1 MMRPLAV
8 FRVGLPPLGQV
19 GVFQRLGRD
28 RIWLAPTA
36 AVVAIQFFFWIGLY
50 ARGFAPAPMIGIYAV
65 PLPFAILAAWLVRKA
80 KMPDLLTMILGGEMI
95 TACWALLTANK
106 IGIDLAFPFWADA
119 PIARMEHALFGIDP
133 TVALRAALHPALHA
147 IEVLYYAWVPVQFV
161 AIYALLLSSYSRRK
175 AQGILSW
182 ALCWIVLGNFVAAIL
197 SSAGPVFYDRLYGV
211 HRFGDS
217 PAATMAVAN
226 MLWSTFQAHSSMVG
240 TGISAAPSLHVAMS
254 VWLALTL
261 RGTRLYVPAAMYSAA
276 IFIGSITLGW
286 HYVTDGVLGGLG
298 ALVLWRVAGYTID
311 AVELLLQPAQEQL
324 A

>member
-1 MMRPLAV
+1 MRGSAV
-8 FRVGLPPLGQV
+8 FRGLPPLGQL
-19 GVFQRLGRD
+19 GLIQLLGRD

-36 AVVAIQFFFWIGLY
+36 AVVAIQFVFWIGLR
-50 ARGFAPAPMIGIYAV
+50 ARGLAPAPMIGIYAL
-65 PLPFAILAAWLVRKA
+65 PLPFAIVAAWRVRKA
-80 KMPDLLTMILGGEMI
+80 SISELLTMIVGGELI

-119 PIARMEHALFGIDP
+119 PIARMEHGLFGIDP
-133 TVALRAALHPALHA
+133 TVAMRAALHPVLHG
-147 IEVLYYAWVPVQFV
+147 IEVLYYAWVPVQFI
-161 AIYALLLSSYSRRK
+161 AIYALLLSPCSRRK

-182 ALCWIVLGNFVAAIL
+182 ALCWIVLGNFVAALL

-217 PAATMAVAN
+217 PAATMAIAN
-226 MLWSTFQAHSSMVG
+226 MLWSTYQAHSSMVG

-261 RGTRLYVPAAMYSAA
+261 RGTRLYVPAAIYSAA
-276 IFIGSITLGW
+276 IFVGSITLGW
-286 HYVTDGVLGGLG
+286 HYVTDGIVGGLG
-298 ALVLWRVAGYTID
+298 ALALWRLAAYAID
-311 AVELLLQPAQEQL
+311 AVEQLLQPTDEQP